1 MKNSTKGFF
10 FLMNLLIIFISA
22 IKYANA
28 QVIQEVQNSFNLYKQ
43 TSLQEKVYVNTDKTV
58 YLPGEI
64 LWFKIYCLDGN
75 DHKPINL
82 SKVVYLEILD
92 NNQNPIIQTKVE
104 MKNGLGDGSVY
115 IPVTANNGSYKLRA
129 YTNWM
134 KNFNPEFYFE
144 KALTIINTIKIP
156 EQMKPNLA
164 KNDIQ
169 FFPEGGNLVVNVINK
184 VAFKAVD
191 YNGNGISVK
200 GVILNSHND
209 TVSKFQSL
217 KFGMGSFTFKPDSSK
232 TYKAIIYLGN
242 NTPIIKDLPEIMTK
256 GYGLILAEKDN
267 EKLNFTISTAN
278 LSDEN
283 IYLFAHSRQTV
294 VVAETGKLIN
304 GKAVFNI
311 DKGALSEGIT
321 HFTVFNSL
329 KQPVCERLYFKSP
342 SHKLLIDANSDKQA
356 YGVRKQVNVNIAT
369 NNMIGKTASPF
380 LSMAVYRIDSLQEI
394 DQMNIF
400 NYLWLNSDLKGKVE
414 NPDYYLKSD
423 DAIVR
428 EAQDNL
434 MLTQGWSRF
443 KWEPLLQNKP
453 SLFTYLPEYNGHII
467 TAKVFNSVTNTPAK
481 NIIAYLGIPGKRVQ
495 LYSSQSDSTGK
506 LQFIAKD
513 FFGPNEIIAE
523 TNTVVDSTYR
533 IELNNPFS
541 DQYSK
546 TELPKFGL
554 NASHLT
560 PLKEHSLDVQV
571 LNLFNADKIK
581 KFEDPVIDSSAFYGL
596 PYKTYKLDDFTR
608 FTTME
613 EDLREYVS
621 EDNIVKQKGK
631 FHIRVLNENGFLDT
645 DPLVL
650 IDGIPFFNIDKI
662 FTVDPLRVKKLEVVP
677 FRYYYGPSV
686 NDGIFSFTTYKGDLG
701 GVDLDPRAVVMDYE
715 GLQLKRQFYSP
726 VYGNENETASRIPD
740 FRNMLY
746 WSPDVRGPISFYT
759 SDQKGKYVGVVQGL
773 TSNGDAGVQ
782 YFTFSVN

>member
-1 MKNSTKGFF
+1 
-10 FLMNLLIIFISA
+10 
-22 IKYANA
+22 
-28 QVIQEVQNSFNLYKQ
+28 
-43 TSLQEKVYVNTDKTV
+43 
-58 YLPGEI
+58 
-64 LWFKIYCLDGN
+64 
-75 DHKPINL
+75 
-82 SKVVYLEILD
+82 
-92 NNQNPIIQTKVE
+92 
-104 MKNGLGDGSVY
+104 
-115 IPVTANNGSYKLRA
+115 
-129 YTNWM
+129 
-134 KNFNPEFYFE
+134 
-144 KALTIINTIKIP
+144 
-156 EQMKPNLA
+156 
-164 KNDIQ
+164 
-169 FFPEGGNLVVNVINK
+169 
-184 VAFKAVD
+184 
-191 YNGNGISVK
+191 
-200 GVILNSHND
+200 
-209 TVSKFQSL
+209 
-217 KFGMGSFTFKPDSSK
+217 
-232 TYKAIIYLGN
+232 
-242 NTPIIKDLPEIMTK
+242 
-256 GYGLILAEKDN
+256 
-267 EKLNFTISTAN
+267 
-278 LSDEN
+278 
-283 IYLFAHSRQTV
+283 
-294 VVAETGKLIN
+294 
-304 GKAVFNI
+304 
-311 DKGALSEGIT
+311 
-321 HFTVFNSL
+321 
-329 KQPVCERLYFKSP
+329 
-342 SHKLLIDANSDKQA
+342 
-356 YGVRKQVNVNIAT
+356 
-369 NNMIGKTASPF
+369 
-380 LSMAVYRIDSLQEI
+380 MAVYRIDSLQEI